1 MKFEIFCGGGV
12 YVPMATIVKKQPG
25 QTDDQLIAAFR
36 KKVLA
41 EDIIGEIKRREFY
54 LKPSR
59 IKYEKMKTLKKGVR
73 GI

>member
-1 MKFEIFCGGGV
+1 
-12 YVPMATIVKKQPG
+12 MATIVKKQPG

-41 EDIIGEIKRREFY
+41 EDIIGEIKKREFY

-59 IKYEKMKTLKKGVR
+59 VRYEKMKALKKGKA
-73 GI
+73 GGYK

>member
-1 MKFEIFCGGGV
+1 
-12 YVPMATIVKKQPG
+12 MATIVKKQPG

-41 EDIIGEIKRREFY
+41 EDIIGEIKKREFY

-59 IKYEKMKTLKKGVR
+59 IKYEKMKALRR
-73 GI
+73 GKSGD